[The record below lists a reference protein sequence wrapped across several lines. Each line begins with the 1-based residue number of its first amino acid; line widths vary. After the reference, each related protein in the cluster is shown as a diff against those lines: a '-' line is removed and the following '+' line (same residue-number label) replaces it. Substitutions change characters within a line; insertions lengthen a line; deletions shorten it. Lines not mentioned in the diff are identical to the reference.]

1 MSNKLLR
8 RNEAAEYLKERGIP
22 GCAPATLAK
31 LASIGGG
38 PNFSKF
44 GKWPVYSV
52 SDLDTWIAGRLTKP
66 AASSAAH
73 QAEAAA

>member
-8 RNEAAEYLKERGIP
+8 RNEAAEYLKDRGIP

-38 PNFSKF
+38 PKFSKF

-52 SDLDTWIAGRLTKP
+52 GDLDAWIAARLSPP
-66 AASSAAH
+66 AAASAAH
-73 QAEAAA
+73 QAAAA